1 MAIPLL
7 RNARPWHPVSSQL
20 LLAACGL
27 QLAASFTIPQLP
39 TPGSAMYIYRLV
51 LLLVVGIYLFSPAI
65 MDWWIDANGVWYRPY
80 LLWLIL
86 IVVTLILQS
95 QRDADE
101 L

>member
-1 MAIPLL
+1 MPGFAY
-7 RNARPWHPVSSQL
+7 HP
-20 LLAACGL
+20 
-27 QLAASFTIPQLP
+27 ASFCRTHYTDNSDSFQEA
-39 TPGSAMYIYRLV
+39 SMYIYRLV

-65 MDWWIDANGVWYRPY
+65 MDWWIEPSGAWYRPY

-86 IVVTLILQS
+86 IVVTFILQS